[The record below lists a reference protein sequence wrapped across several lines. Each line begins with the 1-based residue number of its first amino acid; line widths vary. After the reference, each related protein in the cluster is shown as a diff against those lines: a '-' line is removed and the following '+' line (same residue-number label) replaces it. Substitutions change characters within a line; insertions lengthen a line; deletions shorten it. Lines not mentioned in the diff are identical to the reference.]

1 MSGDELKYENPAK
14 GEGKKAAAKEPK
26 KSRPARARKAG

>member
-1 MSGDELKYENPAK
+1 MLMAIPGK
-14 GEGKKAAAKEPK
+14 GEGKKTAAKEPK